1 MNVWDNED
9 IGKRIKRIR
18 EERSLTQERLG
29 RLTGLSESTINRIET
44 GATRFLGDFRERIA
58 GALDISEDYLQNGDS
73 HAERETR
80 KLIDELRSEFQ
91 ITQSEEE
98 RLQGM
103 ATEAIKFRNNAR
115 IPLSKLELQ
124 SLLMVIRGR

>member
-18 EERSLTQERLG
+18 EEQSLTQERLG

-44 GATRFLGDFRERIA
+44 GVTRFLGDFRERIA

-73 HAERETR
+73 HAEREHR
-80 KLIDELRSEFQ
+80 KLID
-91 ITQSEEE
+91 
-98 RLQGM
+98 
-103 ATEAIKFRNNAR
+103 
-115 IPLSKLELQ
+115 
-124 SLLMVIRGR
+124 